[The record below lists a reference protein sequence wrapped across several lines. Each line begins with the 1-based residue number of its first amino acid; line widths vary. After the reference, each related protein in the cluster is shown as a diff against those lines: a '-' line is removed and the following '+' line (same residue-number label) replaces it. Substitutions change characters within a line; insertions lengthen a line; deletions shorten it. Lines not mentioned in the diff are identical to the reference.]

1 MTPAPSPSSD
11 AFSSFRIIGKKA
23 QRLFERARKGIL
35 PEQKAARLH
44 GGKLPPPHKHQEI
57 TAHISIASV
66 VRSLLTLLAIVF
78 ATWLLYHLRDKVLLL
93 LIAAFIAVVIDPSV
107 QAMRRMHIPRG
118 VAVLL
123 HYLVAICMLIFLIVS
138 FIPIIA
144 IQLQQLSL
152 FLSTEVNVFLAD
164 PQIHLPLVNE
174 DVNIRLTALA
184 QSSLEQL
191 SIHNFT
197 GAIERAGSNL
207 SELAGGSWE
216 VVKTIT
222 GSVASFVASFIVV
235 LVLAFFMQME
245 KERILRWFRGFLPA
259 RSRGYIDLKL
269 EAIHMKIS
277 QWARGELLLMFSI
290 FSLTLVALVIL
301 RMPYAL
307 TLAVLAGFCEFVPA
321 VGPFIAAIPSVLI
334 GVTQGGFMWGV
345 VLVAVYYVIQWC
357 ENNLLVPLIMKR
369 AVGLSPIA
377 ILFALMV
384 GISFPNTIHPVLGV
398 LLAIPTTTVLAIFLE
413 DWRSA
418 QERKG

>member
-1 MTPAPSPSSD
+1 MTPSSPSD

-23 QRLFERARKGIL
+23 QRLFDRARKGMAQTKK
-35 PEQKAARLH
+35 E
-44 GGKLPPPHKHQEI
+44 GKPHAGKFPSALKHAEM
-57 TAHISIASV
+57 TVHVSVASV
-66 VRSLLTLLAIVF
+66 VRSLFALLGVLLGVWLVF
-78 ATWLLYHLRDKVLLL
+78 QLRDTLILL

-107 QAMRRMHIPRG
+107 QAMRRLHIPRG

-123 HYLVAICMLIFLIVS
+123 HYLVAIFALLFLIIS

-164 PQIHLPLVNE
+164 PQIHLPLLSA
-174 DVNIRLTALA
+174 DVNLRLTALLKT
-184 QSSLEQL
+184 SLEQL
-191 SIHNFT
+191 AIHDFT
-197 GAIERAGSNL
+197 GAIEQAGSNL
-207 SELAGGSWE
+207 SEFAGGSWE
-216 VVKTIT
+216 VVKTVT
-222 GSVASFVASFIVV
+222 GSVASFVTSFIIV

-245 KERILRWFRGFLPA
+245 KEKILQWIRGFIPA
-259 RSRGYIDLKL
+259 RYRSYTNLKL
-269 EAIHMKIS
+269 EAIHTKIS

-290 FSLTLVALVIL
+290 FALTLVALVIL

-321 VGPFIAAIPSVLI
+321 VGPFIAAVPSVLI
-334 GVTQGGFMWGV
+334 GITQGGFMWGV
-345 VLVAVYYVIQWC
+345 VLIAVYYVIQWC

-377 ILFALMV
+377 ILFALLA

-398 LLAIPTTTVLAIFLE
+398 LLAIPMTTILAIFLE
-413 DWRSA
+413 DLRSA
-418 QERKG
+418 QERKE

>member
-1 MTPAPSPSSD
+1 MYLSTV
-11 AFSSFRIIGKKA
+11 
-23 QRLFERARKGIL
+23 
-35 PEQKAARLH
+35 
-44 GGKLPPPHKHQEI
+44 
-57 TAHISIASV
+57 SV
-66 VRSLLTLLAIVF
+66 VRALFALLAVLF
-78 ATWLLYHLRDKVLLL
+78 GVWLILQLRDKLILL

-107 QAMRRMHIPRG
+107 QALHRLHVPRG

-123 HYLVAICMLIFLIVS
+123 HYLVAILALLFLVVS

-144 IQLQQLSL
+144 IQLQQLAL
-152 FLSTEVNVFLAD
+152 FLSTEVNVFLSD
-164 PQIHLPLVNE
+164 PEIHLPLISDEANL
-174 DVNIRLTALA
+174 RLTSLLE
-184 QSSLEQL
+184 SSLQQL
-191 SIHNFT
+191 SIHDFT

-207 SELAGGSWE
+207 SAFAGGSWE
-216 VVKTIT
+216 VVKTIS
-222 GSVASFVASFIVV
+222 GSVANFITKFILV

-245 KERILRWFRGFLPA
+245 KEKILRWIRGFLPP
-259 RSRGYIDLKL
+259 RQRNYLNLKL
-269 EAIHMKIS
+269 EAVHMKLS

-321 VGPFIAAIPSVLI
+321 VGPFIAAVPSVLI

-345 VLVAVYYVIQWC
+345 VLAAVYYVIQWC

-377 ILFALMV
+377 ILFALLA
-384 GISFPNTIHPVLGV
+384 GISFSETIHPVLGV
-398 LLAIPTTTVLAIFLE
+398 LLAIPTTTVIAIFLE
-413 DWRSA
+413 DLRSS

>member
-1 MTPAPSPSSD
+1 MTPSPSSD

-23 QRLFERARKGIL
+23 QRLFERARKGIAQT
-35 PEQKAARLH
+35 PKEGRPH
-44 GGKLPPPHKHQEI
+44 SGKFPSAVRHQEV
-57 TAHISIASV
+57 TMHISVASV
-66 VRSLLTLLAIVF
+66 ARGLFALLAILFGVWLVF
-78 ATWLLYHLRDKVLLL
+78 QLRDKLILLF
-93 LIAAFIAVVIDPSV
+93 IAAFIAVVIDPSV
-107 QAMRRMHIPRG
+107 QAMHRLHIPRG
-118 VAVLL
+118 IAVLL
-123 HYLVAICMLIFLIVS
+123 HYLVAIFALIFLVVS

-164 PQIHLPLVNE
+164 PQIHLPLVSG
-174 DVNIRLTALA
+174 DVNLRLTALLKT
-184 QSSLEQL
+184 SLEQL
-191 SIHNFT
+191 AIHDFT

-207 SELAGGSWE
+207 SEFAGGSWE
-216 VVKTIT
+216 VLKTVT
-222 GSVASFVASFIVV
+222 GSVASFVTSFIIV

-245 KERILRWFRGFLPA
+245 KEKILQWSRGFLPV
-259 RSRGYIDLKL
+259 RYRNYTNLKL
-269 EAIHMKIS
+269 EAIHTKIS

-321 VGPFIAAIPSVLI
+321 VGPFIAAVPSVLI

-377 ILFALMV
+377 ILFALLA
-384 GISFPNTIHPVLGV
+384 GISFPTTIHPVLGV
-398 LLAIPTTTVLAIFLE
+398 LLAIPMTTILAIFLE
-413 DWRSA
+413 DLRSA

>member
-1 MTPAPSPSSD
+1 MTPPSQSD

-23 QRLFERARKGIL
+23 QRLFERARKGVDKSGKK
-35 PEQKAARLH
+35 QKSH
-44 GGKLPPPHKHQEI
+44 VGKFPSSPKHQEM
-57 TAHISIASV
+57 TAHLSVSSI
-66 VRSLLTLLAIVF
+66 VRSVFVLLAI
-78 ATWLLYHLRDKVLLL
+78 LLGVMLIYHLRHKIILLF
-93 LIAAFIAVVIDPSV
+93 IATFLAVVIDPSV
-107 QAMRRMHIPRG
+107 QAMHRMRIPRG

-123 HYLVAICMLIFLIVS
+123 HYLVAIFLMILLVVS

-144 IQLQQLSL
+144 VQLQQISL
-152 FLSTEVNVFLAD
+152 FLSTEVNMFLSD
-164 PQIHLPLVNE
+164 PQIHLPLVTP
-174 DVNIRLTALA
+174 DVNLRLTSLL
-184 QSSLEQL
+184 QTSLEQL
-191 SIHNFT
+191 AIHDFT

-207 SELAGGSWE
+207 SEFAGGSWE
-216 VVKTIT
+216 VVKSVS
-222 GSVASFVASFIVV
+222 GSVASFITNFIIV

-245 KERILRWFRGFLPA
+245 KEKILQWMRGFLPV
-259 RSRGYIDLKL
+259 RYRNYTNLKL
-269 EAIHMKIS
+269 EAIHTKIS

-307 TLAVLAGFCEFVPA
+307 TLAALAGFCEFVPA

-377 ILFALMV
+377 ILFALLV
-384 GISFPNTIHPVLGV
+384 GVSFPETIHPILGV
-398 LLAIPTTTVLAIFLE
+398 LLAIPATTVVAIFLE
-413 DWRSA
+413 DLRSA
-418 QERKG
+418 QEKRE

>member
-1 MTPAPSPSSD
+1 MTSSPSSD

-23 QRLFERARKGIL
+23 QRLFERARKGIAQT
-35 PEQKAARLH
+35 PREGRLH
-44 GGKLPPPHKHQEI
+44 AGKLPAMPRHQEM
-57 TAHISIASV
+57 TVHISVASV
-66 VRSLLTLLAIVF
+66 ARALFTLLAVLF
-78 ATWLLYHLRDKVLLL
+78 GVWLIFQLRDTLILL
-93 LIAAFIAVVIDPSV
+93 LIAAFVAVVIDPSV
-107 QAMRRMHIPRG
+107 QAMGRLHIPRG

-123 HYLVAICMLIFLIVS
+123 HYLVAILALIFLVVS

-164 PQIHLPLVNE
+164 PQIHLPLISA
-174 DVNIRLTALA
+174 DVNLRLTSLLKT
-184 QSSLEQL
+184 SLEQL
-191 SIHNFT
+191 AIHDFT
-197 GAIERAGSNL
+197 GAIEQAGSNL
-207 SELAGGSWE
+207 SEFAGGSWE

-222 GSVASFVASFIVV
+222 GSVASFVTSLILV

-245 KERILRWFRGFLPA
+245 KEKILRWTRGFLPV
-259 RSRGYIDLKL
+259 RYRNYTNLKL
-269 EAIHMKIS
+269 EAIHTKIS
-277 QWARGELLLMFSI
+277 QWARGEMLLMFSI

-321 VGPFIAAIPSVLI
+321 VGPFIAAVPSVLI

-345 VLVAVYYVIQWC
+345 VLIAVYYVIQWC

-377 ILFALMV
+377 ILFALLA

-413 DWRSA
+413 DLRSA
-418 QERKG
+418 QERKE